1 MEKKH
6 CEKLGAKVSR
16 NSHPPFHSI
25 SPNFLLFIPFQRLT
39 RWRLLHVRN
48 LIRPKIGIWKC
59 SFQFPPPP
67 GSSFSTNSGVDFHHS
82 EFHRRLLKYQ
92 WYYITLRDSQCIGR
106 QSIPIFH
113 PEPKVNTMKI
123 YESLSK
129 DFAYMKS
136 KLESIRKR
144 KRRKDR
150 IIFRYRTNIST
161 SDLYEMQAT
170 IRRLRK

>member
-1 MEKKH
+1 MTFT
-6 CEKLGAKVSR
+6 SR
-16 NSHPPFHSI
+16 SKFNSPENRYMKMFVSI
-25 SPNFLLFIPFQRLT
+25 SSSL
-39 RWRLLHVRN
+39 
-48 LIRPKIGIWKC
+48 
-59 SFQFPPPP
+59 

-113 PEPKVNTMKI
+113 PEPKVDTMKI

-129 DFAYMKS
+129 DLAYMKS

-161 SDLYEMQAT
+161 NDLYEMQAT
-170 IRRLRK
+170 IRRLRKEYRLSRNFLRSRHRATNLPPSKAIRDGEREVN

>member
-1 MEKKH
+1 MRKVRSKGFS
-6 CEKLGAKVSR
+6 KLASFFSLDISKFSSLYSFPTFNSMTFTSR
-16 NSHPPFHSI
+16 SKFNSPENRYMKMFVSI
-25 SPNFLLFIPFQRLT
+25 S
-39 RWRLLHVRN
+39 
-48 LIRPKIGIWKC
+48 
-59 SFQFPPPP
+59 SPP

-150 IIFRYRTNIST
+150 ILFRYRTNIST
-161 SDLYEMQAT
+161 NDLYEMQAT